1 MQSPAKPGLASATG
15 FKQQKKFRESTVLS
29 PDYFKPPYVL
39 QQEIG
44 EGSFGKVYRASH
56 KLDPTQ
62 LVAVKIIPIENRD
75 TLDDLNKEIDIL
87 RKVGRSNFIVWYHG
101 SYQTLDGFLW
111 IVMDLC
117 DLGSVHDILQMCQM
131 ELKETEICDIMA
143 AAAMGLNHLHSQH
156 LLHRDVKCA
165 NILLT
170 KRGGVKL
177 ADFGISTQTHTQ
189 QKRHTTIGTPFWMAP
204 EVIEDAKNQGYD
216 EKCDLWSLGITLVEI
231 AEGVPPLAHL
241 HPMRAVFLIPTR
253 APAVLKNGLEKWSES
268 MNDFLARC
276 LVKDPKLRASAGE
289 LLLHPFIR
297 QAALRLGA
305 SLEGN
310 SETVA
315 KLAGECAPLIA
326 KYLKD
331 KSLGVGEAILE
342 EGEEVEEEGNKL
354 LDRAGTLKL
363 PPPSPSTPRTTAKQQ
378 KKAVTIAVMV
388 VGALVALVVALAIG
402 WWRYSLL
409 PQRSQRFV
417 Y

>member
-1 MQSPAKPGLASATG
+1 MHLAAKSPAVASAMG

-56 KLDPTQ
+56 KLDPAQ
-62 LVAVKIIPIENRD
+62 LAAVKIIPIENQD
-75 TLDDLNKEIDIL
+75 TLNDLNKEIDIL
-87 RKVGRSNFIVWYHG
+87 RKVGQSNFIVWYHG

-131 ELKETEICDIMA
+131 ELKEVEICDIMA
-143 AAAMGLNHLHSQH
+143 AATMGLNHLHSKH

-189 QKRHTTIGTPFWMAP
+189 QQKRHTTIGTPFWMAP
-204 EVIEDAKNQGYD
+204 EVIEDVQNQGYD

-231 AEGVPPLAHL
+231 AEGAPPLAHL

-253 APAVLKNGLEKWSES
+253 APAVLKDGLGKWSQG
-268 MNDFLARC
+268 MNDFLSRC

-289 LLLHPFIR
+289 LLLHPFIG

-305 SLEGN
+305 SVEGN
-310 SETVA
+310 SEAVA
-315 KLAGECAPLIA
+315 KLAGECGPLIA

-331 KSLGVGEAILE
+331 KALGVGEAI
-342 EGEEVEEEGNKL
+342 VEEEEEVREEAL

-363 PPPSPSTPRTTAKQQ
+363 PPPSPSTPRTKQQQQ
-378 KKAVTIAVMV
+378 KKAATIAVMV
-388 VGALVALVVALAIG
+388 VGALLALAVALAIG
-402 WWRYSLL
+402 WWRY
-409 PQRSQRFV
+409 QRRL
-417 Y
+417 